1 MPLVIETLDIKE
13 KLALV
18 CLYFARLKS
27 DDPRFKNKWSPALK
41 FLSAKYNVKYNTLK
55 NNKDRFDAVFDGNG
69 RRGWHQKPL
78 EQQHRYLNEIY
89 LKYKDTSIEELQ
101 LAVEQILGE
110 AQSEGNPFFSIK
122 TKSPEQVKKVL
133 NREQTIEIE
142 GLNILKEELHKGQL
156 VFIVLGGDKGKAQ
169 VTWETGLVGIGS
181 ITKEPYDEGYDR
193 GNSKNYKINIDVKV
207 LLDKPIKR
215 EDLKPYNDTYNIIG
229 IGPMLKWE
237 PNQAISQIAEKNAVA
252 LMRAMLELSPGIE
265 EELSVAVSD
274 EIMARVK
281 GSVVK
286 LVPMELD
293 YNEEPPQQ
301 EDQEEEALE
310 EDFSEKYEP
319 DLDAITKD
327 FVMSQAPIKSMAAL
341 INIGKHIIFTGP
353 PGTGKST
360 LAERACEEAVR
371 TRYISGYFLTTAIS
385 DWTTFDTIGGYMP
398 DIEGRLEFQEG
409 VFLKSIREN
418 KWLIIDEIN
427 RAEVDKAFGHFFT
440 VLSGMDVELQYKA
453 KTPTGEKN
461 ITIKHIKDKLGS
473 YYDESSATYFIGRN
487 WRIIATMNTYD
498 KNSLFMLS
506 YAFMRRFA
514 FVHIDSP
521 SETEYAELIDRELVG
536 DAATKEILMQLIR
549 TSPKKLGAAIILDL
563 INLIRIAG
571 PEETVSGICVL
582 VIPQYEG
589 ISLAQIKRL
598 YKDLGSKLD
607 MAGRNTFVNYL
618 GEFFDI
624 RLSDLLKVK
633 FTDEQELS
641 EDDDIDEGDVE
652 E

>member
-1 MPLVIETLDIKE
+1 MPIAIGTLNTKE

-41 FLSAKYNVKYNTLK
+41 LLSAKYNVKFNTLK
-55 NNKDRFDAVFDGNG
+55 NDKDIFDAAFDNG
-69 RRGWHQKPL
+69 RSGWHQRAYSTWGDAK
-78 EQQHRYLNEIY
+78 RKIY
-89 LKYKDTSIEELQ
+89 DLYKDSPVEDLQ
-101 LAVEQILGE
+101 KAAEQVISE
-110 AQSEGNPFFSIK
+110 AESEGQPFFSIR
-122 TKSPEQVKKVL
+122 TKSPEQVEKIKSRGQ
-133 NREQTIEIE
+133 NIEID

-156 VFIVLGGDKGKAQ
+156 VFIVLGGDKGKAE
-169 VTWETGLVGIGS
+169 VTWETGLVGMAS
-181 ITKEPYDEGYDR
+181 ITKEPYGEGYDR
-193 GNSKNYKINIDVKV
+193 GNSKNYKIKIDIKV

-265 EELSVAVSD
+265 EELSASVSN
-274 EIMARVK
+274 EIMARIK

-286 LVPMELD
+286 LVPVELD
-293 YNEEPPQQ
+293 YNEKPPQQ
-301 EDQEEEALE
+301 EDQEEETPD
-310 EDFSEKYEP
+310 EDFSDKYEP
-319 DLDAITKD
+319 DSDAITRD
-327 FVMSQAPIKSMAAL
+327 FVMSQAPIKSMASL
-341 INIGKHIIFTGP
+341 INTGKHIIFTGP

-398 DIEGRLEFQEG
+398 DKEGRLEFQEG

-440 VLSGMDVELQYKA
+440 VLSGMDVDLQYKA
-453 KTPTGEKN
+453 TTPAGEKA
-461 ITIKHIKDKLGS
+461 ISIKHVDTLGS
-473 YYDESSATYFIGRN
+473 YYDEQNATYCIGHN

-514 FVHIDSP
+514 FVHIDVP
-521 SETEYAELIDRELVG
+521 SEAEYAELIGKHLDGHDDIVRIILQLVKR
-536 DAATKEILMQLIR
+536 A
-549 TSPKKLGAAIILDL
+549 PKKLGAAIILDL
-563 INLIRIAG
+563 ISFIKTSG
-571 PEETVSGICVL
+571 YSYTVSGICSL
-582 VIPQYEG
+582 IIPQFEG
-589 ISLAQIKRL
+589 IGLNQIKQL
-598 YKDLGSKLD
+598 FKDIGVMLPRADRDVLMS
-607 MAGRNTFVNYL
+607 YL
-618 GEFFDI
+618 CEFFDI
-624 RLSDLLKVK
+624 RQAELLKVK
-633 FTDEQELS
+633 FTEEAADDGEGDS
-641 EDDDIDEGDVE
+641 EDSDTE

>member
-1 MPLVIETLDIKE
+1 MPIAIGTLDAKE

-41 FLSAKYNVKYNTLK
+41 LLSAKYNVKFNTLK
-55 NNKDRFDAVFDGNG
+55 NDKDIFDAAFDNG
-69 RRGWHQKPL
+69 RSGWHQRAYSTWGDAK
-78 EQQHRYLNEIY
+78 RKIY
-89 LKYKDTSIEELQ
+89 DLYKDSSVEDLQ
-101 LAVEQILGE
+101 KAAEQVISE
-110 AQSEGNPFFSIK
+110 AGSEGHPFFSIR
-122 TKSPEQVKKVL
+122 TKSPEQVQKIKSRGQ
-133 NREQTIEIE
+133 NIEID

-156 VFIVLGGDKGKAQ
+156 VFIVLGGDKGKAE
-169 VTWETGLVGIGS
+169 VTWETGLVGMGS

-193 GNSKNYKINIDVKV
+193 GNSKNYKIKIDVKV

-265 EELSVAVSD
+265 EELSAAVSN
-274 EIMARVK
+274 EIMARIK

-286 LVPMELD
+286 LVPVELD

-301 EDQEEEALE
+301 EDQEEDTSD
-310 EDFSEKYEP
+310 EDFSDKYEP

-327 FVMSQAPIKSMAAL
+327 FVMSQVPIKSMVAL
-341 INIGKHIIFTGP
+341 INTGKHIIFTGP

-398 DIEGRLEFQEG
+398 GIEGRLEFQEG

-453 KTPTGEKN
+453 KTPAGEKN
-461 ITIKHIKDKLGS
+461 ITIKHSKDKLGS

-536 DAATKEILMQLIR
+536 DTATKEILMQLIR
-549 TSPKKLGAAIILDL
+549 TSPKKLGAAIILDV

-582 VIPQYEG
+582 IIPQYEG
-589 ISLAQIKRL
+589 ISLPQIKRL

-607 MAGRNTFVNYL
+607 MAGRNTLVNYL

-624 RLSDLLKVK
+624 RLSELLKVK

-641 EDDDIDEGDVE
+641 EDDDIDEDDAE
-652 E
+652 K